1 MSKTAKTLYE
11 YRSEK
16 KLTKLVALVK
26 ATIKSCPDAAVF
38 LVKANEIILTYRREK
53 IKPELNQNHLHISLE
68 KGEHPKLLFG
78 YDLPKFLKDM
88 AETNKV
94 GQSLTQ
100 RPILP
105 SSIMRSQNYFLYKSR
120 GCLQRGHHQQQ
131 YPYQL
136 QRSQIFGSPRFNKSM
151 TMPPKPYH

>member
-53 IKPELNQNHLHISLE
+53 IKPELNQNHLHISSE

-78 YDLPKFLKDM
+78 YDLPKLLKDM

-136 QRSQIFGSPRFNKSM
+136 QRSEIFGSPRFNKSM